1 MRRQVKLTFWGNAW
15 FHSFIFCLLDLQ
27 DYIDSGIIESYLL
40 GLASVDDVARLERMR
55 YIYPELETEI
65 SMVEYRLQR
74 ITEEGGVTPPAIV
87 WNRIAAQITW
97 EKPSRNKRLSSE
109 NPTYILQAQNNTMT
123 VSIWW
128 RCAVIAMGMI
138 IIGLLATT
146 LYFYNRF
153 HQMEDRFL
161 RMLPNMEQ
169 QQQAPR

>member
-1 MRRQVKLTFWGNAW
+1 MEGTYGFT
-15 FHSFIFCLLDLQ
+15 SFIFRLLDLQ

-40 GLASVDDVARLERMR
+40 GLASVEDVAMLERMR

-65 SMVEYRLQR
+65 AMVEYRLQKV
-74 ITEEGGVTPPAIV
+74 TEEGGVTPPAIV
-87 WNRIAAQITW
+87 WNKIATRLTW
-97 EKPSRNKRLSSE
+97 EKPPRNQRLSSE
-109 NPTYILQAQNNTMT
+109 NQTYILQPQRNTMT

-146 LYFYNRF
+146 IYFYHRF

-161 RMLPNMEQ
+161 RMLPNLEQ
-169 QQQAPR
+169 QQPTPR